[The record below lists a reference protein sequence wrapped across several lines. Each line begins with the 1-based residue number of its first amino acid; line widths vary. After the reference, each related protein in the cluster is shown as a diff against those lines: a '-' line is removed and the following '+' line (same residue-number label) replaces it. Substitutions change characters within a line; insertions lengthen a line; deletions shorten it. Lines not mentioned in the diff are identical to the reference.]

1 MIYQIQENTDTMA
14 DMEIRKVQRSGG
26 SSLIVS
32 LPKKWVDATNI
43 QKNDPVGLIIQS
55 DGTLLVTPNTTG
67 EQVQRKKIFTVDA
80 GTDHTLILRELVGA
94 YISGY
99 TEIMIRSRHR
109 LPVKIIEQVRNF
121 TAMSIG
127 QEIVEETDTEITV
140 KDLLNPT
147 EMPIENTL
155 RRMGVIVTK
164 MSGDAITALRI
175 RDRSLASSVIARDGD
190 VDRLQWLVARQV
202 NLIYSDVNLS
212 RRMDI
217 PIATASGYI
226 QIAKI
231 IERIGDHATKI
242 AQNAV
247 ELTDFPIENDIFE
260 SIQRAERDAM
270 AIFRATM
277 EAFHS
282 NDLEKA
288 NAIIAQTESLE
299 KRCREINRMALSFEM
314 AHAIHFVYIA
324 DSLRRMGDYSTDI
337 CEHTINHIVGSN
349 P

>member
-1 MIYQIQENTDTMA
+1 MA
-14 DMEIRKVQRSGG
+14 DMDIRKVQRSGG
-26 SSLIVS
+26 SSFIVS

-43 QKNDPVGLIIQS
+43 QKNDPLGLIIQN

-67 EQVQRKKIFTVDA
+67 VQVQRKKVFTADA
-80 GTDHTLILRELVGA
+80 GTDQTLILRELVGA

-99 TEIMIRSRHR
+99 TEIMVRSQHR
-109 LPVKIIEQVRNF
+109 LPADIIEQVRNF

-147 EMPIENTL
+147 EMPIENSL
-155 RRMGVIVTK
+155 RRMAIIATK
-164 MSGDAITALRI
+164 MSEDAITALKD
-175 RDRSLASSVIARDGD
+175 RDQTLASSVIERDGD

-202 NLIYSDVNLS
+202 NLIFSDVNLS

-217 PIATASGYI
+217 PVETASVYI

-231 IERIGDHATKI
+231 IERIADHATKI
-242 AQNAV
+242 ARNAI
-247 ELTDFPIENDIFE
+247 ELTEFTNE
-260 SIQRAERDAM
+260 SGINEAIQRAEHNAM

-282 NDLEKA
+282 GDLEKA
-288 NAIIAQTESLE
+288 NATIGQTKKLE
-299 KRCREINRMALSFEM
+299 ERCREVSQMALSFD
-314 AHAIHFVYIA
+314 AINAIHFVYIA
-324 DSLRRMGDYSTDI
+324 DSLRRMGDYSADI
-337 CEHTINHIVGSN
+337 CEHTINHIVGTSV
-349 P
+349 

>member
-1 MIYQIQENTDTMA
+1 MT

-26 SSLIVS
+26 SSFIVS
-32 LPKKWVDATNI
+32 LPKKWVDATKI

-67 EQVQRKKIFTVDA
+67 VQVQRKKVFTADP
-80 GTDHTLILRELVGA
+80 GTDQTLLLRELVGA

-99 TEIMIRSRHR
+99 TEIMVRSRYR
-109 LPVKIIEQVRNF
+109 LPAEVIEQVRNF

-140 KDLLNPT
+140 KDLLNPI

-155 RRMGVIVTK
+155 RRMAVIVTK
-164 MSGDAITALRI
+164 MSGDAITALRD
-175 RDRSLASSVIARDGD
+175 RNRSLAFSVIERDGD

-202 NLIYSDVNLS
+202 NLIFSDVNLS
-212 RRMDI
+212 RRMGI
-217 PIATASGYI
+217 PAATASGYI

-242 AQNAV
+242 ARNAV
-247 ELTDFPIENDIFE
+247 ELNDYAIENGIYE

-270 AIFRATM
+270 AIFQATM

-288 NAIIAQTESLE
+288 NTTIGHTINLE
-299 KRCREINRMALSFEM
+299 KRCREINRMALSFEA

-324 DSLRRMGDYSTDI
+324 DSIRRMGDYSTDI
-337 CEHTINHIVGSN
+337 CEHTINHIVGLN

>member
-1 MIYQIQENTDTMA
+1 MA

-32 LPKKWVDATNI
+32 LPKKWVDATDI

-55 DGTLLVTPNTTG
+55 DGTLLLTPNTTG
-67 EQVQRKKIFTVDA
+67 VQIQRKKVFMVDA
-80 GTDHTLILRELVGA
+80 GTDHSLILRELVGA
-94 YISGY
+94 YITGY
-99 TEIMIRSRHR
+99 TEIVVRSRHR
-109 LPVKIIEQVRNF
+109 LPADIIEQVRNF
-121 TAMSIG
+121 TMMSIG

-155 RRMGVIVTK
+155 RRMAVIATK
-164 MSGDAITALRI
+164 MSEDTITALRD
-175 RDRSLASSVIARDGD
+175 RDISLASSVIERDGD

-202 NLIYSDVNLS
+202 NLIFSDVNLS

-217 PIATASGYI
+217 PVATASGYI

-231 IERIGDHATKI
+231 IERMADHATKI
-242 AQNAV
+242 ARNAI
-247 ELTDFPIENDIFE
+247 ELTDPEIEKGIYE

-270 AIFRATM
+270 AIFRAAM

-282 NDLEKA
+282 GDLEKA
-288 NAIIAQTESLE
+288 NTTIGQTDNLE
-299 KRCREINRMALSFEM
+299 KRCREVSSLALSFDA

-324 DSLRRMGDYSTDI
+324 DSLRRMGDYSADI
-337 CEHTINHIVGSN
+337 CEHTINHIVGSH

>member
-1 MIYQIQENTDTMA
+1 MT

-26 SSLIVS
+26 SSFIVS
-32 LPKKWVDATNI
+32 LPKKWVDATKI

-67 EQVQRKKIFTVDA
+67 VQVQRKKVFTADP
-80 GTDHTLILRELVGA
+80 GTDQTLLLRELVGA

-99 TEIMIRSRHR
+99 TEIMVRSRYR
-109 LPVKIIEQVRNF
+109 LPAEVIEQVRNF

-140 KDLLNPT
+140 KDLLNPI

-155 RRMGVIVTK
+155 RRMAVIVTK
-164 MSGDAITALRI
+164 MSGDAITALRD
-175 RDRSLASSVIARDGD
+175 RNRSLAFSVIERDGD

-202 NLIYSDVNLS
+202 NLIFSDVNLS
-212 RRMDI
+212 RRMGI
-217 PIATASGYI
+217 PAATASGYI

-242 AQNAV
+242 ARNAV
-247 ELTDFPIENDIFE
+247 ELNDYAIENGIYE

-270 AIFRATM
+270 AIFQATM

-288 NAIIAQTESLE
+288 NTTIGHTINLE
-299 KRCREINRMALSFEM
+299 KRCREINRMALSFEA

-324 DSLRRMGDYSTDI
+324 DSIRRMGDYSTDI
-337 CEHTINHIVGSN
+337 CENTINHIVGLN

>member
-1 MIYQIQENTDTMA
+1 MT

-26 SSLIVS
+26 SSFIVS
-32 LPKKWVDATNI
+32 LPKKWVDATKI

-67 EQVQRKKIFTVDA
+67 VQVQRKKVFTADP
-80 GTDHTLILRELVGA
+80 GTDQTLLLRELVGA

-99 TEIMIRSRHR
+99 TEIMVRSRYR
-109 LPVKIIEQVRNF
+109 LPAEVIEQVRNF

-140 KDLLNPT
+140 KDLLNPI

-155 RRMGVIVTK
+155 RRMAVIVTK
-164 MSGDAITALRI
+164 MSGDAITALRD
-175 RDRSLASSVIARDGD
+175 RNRSLAFSVIERDGD

-202 NLIYSDVNLS
+202 NLIFSDVNLS
-212 RRMDI
+212 RRMGI
-217 PIATASGYI
+217 PAATASGYI

-242 AQNAV
+242 ARNAV
-247 ELTDFPIENDIFE
+247 ELNDYAIENGIYE

-270 AIFRATM
+270 AIFQATM

-288 NAIIAQTESLE
+288 NTTIGHTINLE
-299 KRCREINRMALSFEM
+299 KRCREINRMALSFEA

-324 DSLRRMGDYSTDI
+324 DSIRRIGDYSTDI
-337 CEHTINHIVGSN
+337 CEHTINHIVGLN

>member
-1 MIYQIQENTDTMA
+1 MA

-26 SSLIVS
+26 SSMIVS

-67 EQVQRKKIFTVDA
+67 MQIQRKKVFTADA
-80 GTDHTLILRELVGA
+80 GTDHTLLLRELVGA

-99 TEIMIRSRHR
+99 TEIVVRSRFR
-109 LPVKIIEQVRNF
+109 LPADIIEQVRNF

-147 EMPIENTL
+147 EMPIENSL
-155 RRMGVIVTK
+155 RRMAVIATK
-164 MSGDAITALRI
+164 MSGDAVTALRD
-175 RDRSLASSVIARDGD
+175 RDRSLASSVIERDGD

-202 NLIYSDVNLS
+202 NLIFSDVNLS

-217 PIATASGYI
+217 PVATASGYI

-231 IERIGDHATKI
+231 IERIADHATKI
-242 AQNAV
+242 ARNAV
-247 ELTDFPIENDIFE
+247 ELTDFALEDDSMYE

-270 AIFRATM
+270 AIFRAAM

-282 NDLEKA
+282 GDLEKA
-288 NAIIAQTESLE
+288 NTTIGHTKNLE
-299 KRCREINRMALSFEM
+299 ERCREVNRMALSFE
-314 AHAIHFVYIA
+314 AADAIHVVYIA
-324 DSLRRMGDYSTDI
+324 DSLRRIGDYSTDI

-349 P
+349 A